1 MRRPHEQAK
10 PLVFVADAEDDITA
24 MPREVK
30 RGFGFDLR
38 TVQQG
43 QTPGGASPFEGG
55 HANEVMKLSERH
67 DGNTYRCV
75 YAAKL
80 ERAVYVLH
88 VFQKKS
94 NSGIAT
100 PQKDIDLVYT
110 RLAAAKADH
119 TERYGK
125 ENKT

>member
-10 PLVFVADAEDDITA
+10 PLVFVADAEDDIAA
-24 MPREVK
+24 MPRQVK
-30 RGFGFDLR
+30 RGFGFNLR

-43 QTPGGASPFEGG
+43 QTPENASPFEGS

-75 YAAKL
+75 YAAKF
-80 ERAVYVLH
+80 ENAVYVLH

-94 NSGIAT
+94 NVGIAT

-110 RLAAAKADH
+110 RLAAARAH
-119 TERYGK
+119 HAESYGK
-125 ENKT
+125 EK